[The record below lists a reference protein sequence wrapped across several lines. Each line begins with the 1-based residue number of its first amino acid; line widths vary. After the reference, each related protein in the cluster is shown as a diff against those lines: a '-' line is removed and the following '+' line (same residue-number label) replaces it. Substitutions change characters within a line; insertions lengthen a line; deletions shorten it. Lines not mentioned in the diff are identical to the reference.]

1 MVSNNPYDTYKK
13 NSVNTALPGELT
25 LMLYDGCIKN
35 IRKAKHGIQDKNFA
49 IKSDGITKAQAILR
63 ELQFTLRPD
72 IELSQSMNLLYDYM
86 NQRLNEANIKN
97 DIEILDE
104 VEGFAI
110 EFKDTWKQVIQL
122 NRSKQSVGDTV

>member
-97 DIEILDE
+97 DIKILDE